1 MLHKASKLSFIY
13 YWGDL
18 LCSVLVQNKINW
30 QKIVRIYLAETK
42 VFLHVLLGNA
52 ASRSV
57 CKSSGISLAV
67 VLLLPPEAD
76 VMMSAELCFYL
87 VLS

>member
-13 YWGDL
+13 YWDDL

-30 QKIVRIYLAETK
+30 QKIVRIYLAETM
-42 VFLHVLLGNA
+42 LLGNA

-76 VMMSAELCFYL
+76 VMMSAELRFYL

>member
-30 QKIVRIYLAETK
+30 RKIVRIYLAETS
-42 VFLHVLLGNA
+42 VPSCA
-52 ASRSV
+52 AW
-57 CKSSGISLAV
+57 
-67 VLLLPPEAD
+67 
-76 VMMSAELCFYL
+76 
-87 VLS
+87 